1 MNKLMPKAFAL
12 ILIIVFCTIVFGSCA
27 HNETIGNVTVD
38 KGHFEK
44 KIDVDDISFR
54 EVDTK
59 DGGPLGYMPI
69 NKTIAQG
76 SDKLAAALHLFTVAE
91 HNYYRANY
99 IAKVSLGGGNAEAIG
114 MKGSMKVRSLY
125 IKEPTRSYSQSVG
138 RVYESDPE
146 SLLTAAQI
154 ILDQGKRTFI
164 KNRDTDDEIIYKQE
178 PKNSGGPTMI
188 DEFPYA
194 ECDFAKGKLKTVS
207 KGAVDDDDFSLKYKG
222 ELTNFVISEDS
233 LLKDSYTVV
242 YNEDDDIYTVSF
254 EIDVTTQDARDAYT
268 ERPRA
273 SLRKASTSNDL
284 EYLKYKI
291 TIELWDN
298 GTLKTF
304 TTEEQWEATL
314 ILTSFA
320 KPHGASQSESTD
332 YFSWDKEDCLIDEY
346 VKEGILSIDWAK

>member
-1 MNKLMPKAFAL
+1 
-12 ILIIVFCTIVFGSCA
+12 
-27 HNETIGNVTVD
+27 
-38 KGHFEK
+38 
-44 KIDVDDISFR
+44 
-54 EVDTK
+54 
-59 DGGPLGYMPI
+59 
-69 NKTIAQG
+69 
-76 SDKLAAALHLFTVAE
+76 
-91 HNYYRANY
+91 
-99 IAKVSLGGGNAEAIG
+99 
-114 MKGSMKVRSLY
+114 
-125 IKEPTRSYSQSVG
+125 
-138 RVYESDPE
+138 
-146 SLLTAAQI
+146 
-154 ILDQGKRTFI
+154 
-164 KNRDTDDEIIYKQE
+164 
-178 PKNSGGPTMI
+178 
-188 DEFPYA
+188 
-194 ECDFAKGKLKTVS
+194 
-207 KGAVDDDDFSLKYKG
+207 
-222 ELTNFVISEDS
+222 VISEDS